1 MKKRRKMIVATVLIA
16 VLVLGLGMISYAAA
30 DSMEDLPDDYYDVP
44 LDISVSSSG
53 FTGTNLN
60 HRVHTGAS
68 YQSWLESLYNRPYL
82 TWQSQ
87 WKNVST
93 GYRYNGFSSWGSIIN
108 GKVYKTYRSPYCSYD
123 YPFILKINNSSPTNS
138 SYTVV
143 GTWRP

>member
-16 VLVLGLGMISYAAA
+16 VLVLSLGIISYAAA
-30 DSMEDLPDDYYDVP
+30 DSMELSDDDYDVP

-68 YQSWLESLYNRPYL
+68 YQSWLESSYNRPYL